1 MATTHFTNT
10 IVVLNTLIQ
19 HITLAVFL
27 VVHWLY
33 PYHSVHHQWLG
44 KRGVVHAMCCHST
57 PFTLVHPFALLTHSL
72 CVIGS
77 HSVSNTFTSEQV
89 TVHTHTSVKKETV
102 WMAHCKQG
110 TLADAHINPL

>member
-27 VVHWLY
+27 VVHWPY
-33 PYHSVHHQWLG
+33 PCHSVHHQWLG
-44 KRGVVHAMCCHST
+44 KRGVVHATCCHST
-57 PFTLVHPFALLTHSL
+57 PFTFVHPFALLSVCHWLSL
-72 CVIGS
+72 
-77 HSVSNTFTSEQV
+77 VSNTFTSERM
-89 TVHTHTSVKKETV
+89 TVPHSHVKKETV
-102 WMAHCKQG
+102 WMAHFKQG

>member
-10 IVVLNTLIQ
+10 IVVLNTHIQ
-19 HITLAVFL
+19 LTTLAVFL
-27 VVHWLY
+27 VVHWPY
-33 PYHSVHHQWLG
+33 PCHFVHHQWIG

-77 HSVSNTFTSEQV
+77 LSNTFISEHG
-89 TVHTHTSVKKETV
+89 TVPNTHLCQEGDTVDDTLQTRHT
-102 WMAHCKQG
+102 G
-110 TLADAHINPL
+110 